1 MWRRN
6 AESSVRA
13 ALEDTRVVFLAGP
26 RQCGK
31 STLAQAIAAT
41 LGGRYLTLDD
51 AAVFDQAR
59 ADPMAFVAQARDQRL
74 IIDEAQRLPEL
85 FHAIKRDVDADPRPG
100 RFLLTGSANFLAL
113 PRISESL
120 AGRIEVIPLAS
131 LSQGELEGVRE
142 GFVDALFANDAPG
155 LAPSPLHRDD
165 YIRRAITGG
174 YPEVLGRSGPARRAR
189 WFGSYLTTL
198 IQRDLRDVASI
209 DHTAAIPG
217 LLRLL
222 AARTAGLANV
232 LDISRELHLPNT
244 TLTRYLGILEA
255 LYLLEPLRPW
265 SPNLNTRLT
274 RSPKLFLT
282 DTGLVAYLTDA
293 TEERA
298 ARFPEVAGPLLEAF
312 ALGEVRRQATW
323 SDSQPTA
330 WFFRTHTGTEVDIV
344 LEQRDG
350 RVAAIEV
357 KAAAR
362 LDQRDT
368 RGLQFLREKLK
379 DRFVRGVV
387 LYTGE
392 QVLPAGDR
400 LWAMPIDALWR
411 LGATM

>member
-6 AESSVRA
+6 AESAVRA

-59 ADPMAFVAQARDQRL
+59 ADPNAFVAQSRDQRL

-85 FHAIKRDVDADPRPG
+85 FHAIKRNVDADPRPG
-100 RFLLTGSANFLAL
+100 RFLLTGSANFLVL
-113 PRISESL
+113 PRVSESL
-120 AGRIEVIPLAS
+120 AGRVEVISLAT

-142 GFVDALFANDAPG
+142 GFVDALFGRDDPALP
-155 LAPSPLHRDD
+155 PSPLHRDD
-165 YIRRAITGG
+165 YIRRAINGG

-198 IQRDLRDVASI
+198 IQRDLRDVAAI
-209 DHTAAIPG
+209 HATAAHPA
-217 LLRLL
+217 LHRLL

-232 LDISRELHLPNT
+232 LDISRELRLPNP

-282 DTGLVAYLTDA
+282 DTGLSAYLTAA

-298 ARFPEVAGPLLEAF
+298 ARFPEVSGPLLEAF
-312 ALGEVRRQATW
+312 ALGEVRRQAAW
-323 SDSQPTA
+323 SDSQPTP
-330 WFFRTHTGTEVDIV
+330 WCSRTHAGVELDIG
-344 LEQRDG
+344 LEQLDG

-368 RGLQFLREKLK
+368 RGLEFLREKLK
-379 DRFVRGVV
+379 ARFVRGVV

-400 LWAMPIDALWR
+400 IWAMPIDALWR
-411 LGATM
+411 WQAVV